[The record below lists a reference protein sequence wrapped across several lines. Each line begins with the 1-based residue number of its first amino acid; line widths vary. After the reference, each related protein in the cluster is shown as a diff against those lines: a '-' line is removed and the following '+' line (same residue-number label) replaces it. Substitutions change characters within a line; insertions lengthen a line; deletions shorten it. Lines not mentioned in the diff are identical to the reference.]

1 MLRVAMIGLV
11 IGVGHWASA
20 GELDKGL
27 NKTHGDIENTARQLS
42 GAIDSLSHALG
53 TQNRP
58 IASAYDLTDATVL
71 NGLKQLALDPARDPK
86 QSFEALKNRHDRI
99 SKEFNTVVVEWVK
112 NDSKKPEEKSEAV
125 ERALIKEREILR
137 GQKKEIE
144 DQIKEQIKMVM
155 TKMSFSQVLPG
166 STTYQRNGEQ
176 VSVRFQD
183 GQVIVSPIKP
193 LPKVD

>member
-1 MLRVAMIGLV
+1 MLCVAMIGLV

-27 NKTHGDIENTARQLS
+27 NKTHSDIENTARQLS

-99 SKEFNTVVVEWVK
+99 SKEQARS
-112 NDSKKPEEKSEAV
+112 DSKDG
-125 ERALIKEREILR
+125 EILG